1 MKRKKKSLQL
11 KSFILD
17 HGILFRARQNPSEDP
32 SALEGNGSAVLATAR
47 CPVWILH
54 PLRLVSQS
62 KIGDLAL
69 SASSSRGKK
78 ITGLSVGRWPWDSV
92 HFRFISSPE
101 QTFVGFNALNESK
114 GNKKRGDNRR

>member
-17 HGILFRARQNPSEDP
+17 HSILRGARQNPSEDP

-69 SASSSRGKK
+69 SASSSWGKK

-92 HFRFISSPE
+92 HFNFISSPK
-101 QTFVGFNALNESK
+101 QTFVGFNALSESK
-114 GNKKRGDNRR
+114 GNKERGDNRR